1 MDDAKS
7 TETDMTPHG
16 AADGDSGMG
25 DSDFGSFGSVAQP
38 IRAVPVDSV
47 DRPADMPAPEN
58 ATLEQAVNG
67 PLTSGMIPD
76 VPTSDDLES
85 LLEPGIVEYL
95 GSLPPIPEIGPDP
108 LDGPVIPE
116 GGLASLMPTDEF
128 SDELS
133 AFALIDWPDGPDL
146 DQILPPPPP
155 EPPDQTTTNTA
166 TSPAAVEPVSNVLD
180 NILDLDLPTDP
191 EDPNGGMFGV

>member
-1 MDDAKS
+1 MLEMIMDDAKS
-7 TETDMTPHG
+7 TDTDVTPPEAATGDAGFG
-16 AADGDSGMG
+16 A
-25 DSDFGSFGSVAQP
+25 SDVGSFGSVAQP
-38 IRAVPVDSV
+38 IRAVPDDSL
-47 DRPADMPAPEN
+47 DLPAPEG

-67 PLTSGMIPD
+67 PLTSGVVPD
-76 VPTSDDLES
+76 VPTADDLES

-108 LDGPVIPE
+108 LDGPVIPA
-116 GGLASLMPTDEF
+116 GGLASLMPSDEF

-146 DQILPPPPP
+146 DQILPAPPP
-155 EPPDQTTTNTA
+155 EPPDQVA
-166 TSPAAVEPVSNVLD
+166 TGTSAAAVEPVSNILD